1 MNGIYIAL
9 GSNIGDREGNL
20 KRALDMLEESSVHII
35 KKSKFYETKPYGV
48 ADQPDFLNAVAEVSA
63 DMQPIDLLHTMQDIE
78 RRMGRERKRHWG
90 ERNIDLDLLIYPNV
104 IMDTPELTLP
114 HKDMENREFVLRP
127 MTEIAPDL
135 VHPVLGSTMQELLNA
150 LLYKKMYQS
159 RIGCDSL

>member
-1 MNGIYIAL
+1 
-9 GSNIGDREGNL
+9 
-20 KRALDMLEESSVHII
+20 MLEESSVHII

-150 LLYKKMYQS
+150 LLY
-159 RIGCDSL
+159 

>member
-20 KRALDMLEESSVHII
+20 KRALDMLEESRVHII

-63 DMQPIDLLHTMQDIE
+63 DMQPIELLHTMQDIE

-135 VHPVLGSTMQELLNA
+135 VHPVLRSTMQELLKA
-150 LLYKKMYQS
+150 LLY
-159 RIGCDSL
+159 

>member
-48 ADQPDFLNAVAEVSA
+48 ADQPDFLNAVAEISA

-78 RRMGRERKRHWG
+78 RCMGRERKRHWG

-150 LLYKKMYQS
+150 LLY
-159 RIGCDSL
+159 

>member
-1 MNGIYIAL
+1 MNGIYIAV

-63 DMQPIDLLHTMQDIE
+63 DMQPIELLHTMQDIE

-150 LLYKKMYQS
+150 LLY
-159 RIGCDSL
+159 

>member
-1 MNGIYIAL
+1 
-9 GSNIGDREGNL
+9 
-20 KRALDMLEESSVHII
+20 
-35 KKSKFYETKPYGV
+35 
-48 ADQPDFLNAVAEVSA
+48 
-63 DMQPIDLLHTMQDIE
+63 MQDIE

-135 VHPVLGSTMQELLNA
+135 VHPVLRSTMQELLKA
-150 LLYKKMYQS
+150 LLY
-159 RIGCDSL
+159 

>member
-1 MNGIYIAL
+1 
-9 GSNIGDREGNL
+9 
-20 KRALDMLEESSVHII
+20 
-35 KKSKFYETKPYGV
+35 
-48 ADQPDFLNAVAEVSA
+48 
-63 DMQPIDLLHTMQDIE
+63 MQPIELLHTMQDIE

-150 LLYKKMYQS
+150 LLY
-159 RIGCDSL
+159 